1 MKKILLNGVDG
12 NFGQKAAKVLLEKWP
27 HEDLIFTAPT
37 EKGLEMYKDVDVEKR
52 VADFN
57 DSEGL
62 VKAFEGVDTMILI
75 SMPFVGPKRR
85 AAQKTALDAA
95 VKAKVNRLVY
105 TSIVGAG
112 EKDITYRRG

>member
-12 NFGQKAAKVLLEKWP
+12 NFGARAAKVLLEKWP

-37 EKGLEMYKDVDVEKR
+37 EKGLEAYQNLGVETR

-57 DSEGL
+57 SEDL
-62 VKAFEGVDTMILI
+62 SKAFEGADTMILI

-85 AAQKTALDAA
+85 AAQK
-95 VKAKVNRLVY
+95 
-105 TSIVGAG
+105 
-112 EKDITYRRG
+112 

>member
-12 NFGQKAAKVLLEKWP
+12 NFGARAAKVLLEKWP

-37 EKGLEMYKDVDVEKR
+37 EKGLEQYKKMGIETR
-52 VADFN
+52 IADFN
-57 DSEGL
+57 SENL
-62 VKAFEGVDTMILI
+62 SDAFKGADTMILI

-95 VKAKVNRLVY
+95 VKA
-105 TSIVGAG
+105 G
-112 EKDITYRRG
+112 